1 MAKKKRPGRQQPPA
15 AHERP
20 QASGQTSGQ
29 DNPPNGERI
38 NQQEQ
43 GQADEFNRFSGTPGS
58 ALGPENDS
66 VVDEASAQS
75 FPASDP
81 PAWSRN
87 GL

>member
-1 MAKKKRPGRQQPPA
+1 MAKNEQPERQRQQS
-15 AHERP
+15 EE
-20 QASGQTSGQ
+20 QTPSSADGSQ
-29 DNPPNGERI
+29 VGSEPI

-43 GQADEFNRFSGTPGS
+43 QQAVEFNNFSGTPGS

-66 VVDEASAQS
+66 AIDEASAES